1 MQATERNSMKYNKIA
16 IGFLL
21 HAIAWLFACVPD
33 KSEERVEVESSMPE
47 MSVSAD
53 DSVYATAVNNP
64 ARNDQDRQRD
74 ALRKPGEVMQF
85 FGIGPGDTVL
95 DLFSGGGYYSELL
108 SYVVG
113 DDGKVVSH
121 SNAAYAN
128 FVGEEATHRYGDN
141 RLPNVEILMAENNEL
156 SLPENE
162 FDAVMMVLAYHDIYY
177 IDPDNGWPK
186 IDGPAL
192 LGEIFAGLRPGG
204 VLGIVDHVAAAG
216 AARETGNTLHR
227 IDPDIVRLEVEK
239 AGFVFEE
246 SADLLRNP
254 EDDQTKHMGDPSVR
268 GKTDRFVMR
277 FRKPG

>member
-1 MQATERNSMKYNKIA
+1 MNYNKIA
-16 IGFLL
+16 LGFLL
-21 HAIAWLFACVPD
+21 HATAWLVACSPD
-33 KSEERVEVESSMPE
+33 KADAPVEAATDTPE

-53 DSVYATAVNNP
+53 DSVYSTAVNNP
-64 ARNDQDRQRD
+64 ARSEQDQQRD

-113 DDGKVVSH
+113 EDGKVVSH

-128 FVGEEATHRYGDN
+128 FVGEEATNRYGND

-156 SLPENE
+156 ALPEE
-162 FDAVMMVLAYHDIYY
+162 AFDAVLMVLAYHDIYY
-177 IDPDNGWPK
+177 IDPENGWPK
-186 IDGPAL
+186 IDGPL
-192 LGEIFAGLRPGG
+192 LLAEIFSGLRPGG

-216 AARETGNTLHR
+216 ATRETGNTLHR
-227 IDPDIVRLEVEK
+227 IDPDIVRLELEK
-239 AGFVFEE
+239 AGFVYEE
-246 SADLLRNP
+246 SADMLRNP
-254 EDDQTKHMGDPSVR
+254 DDDHTKHMGDPSIR

>member
-1 MQATERNSMKYNKIA
+1 MKYDKIA

-21 HAIAWLFACVPD
+21 HTTAWLVACAPD
-33 KSEERVEVESSMPE
+33 NPDGPVEAESSTPE

-53 DSVYATAVNNP
+53 DSVYTTAVNNP
-64 ARNDQDRQRD
+64 ARKDHDRQRD

-113 DDGKVVSH
+113 DDGRVVSH

-128 FVGEEATHRYGDN
+128 FVGDEATNRYGNN

-156 SLPENE
+156 SLPEDE

-177 IDPDNGWPK
+177 IDPDDGWPK

-192 LGEIFAGLRPGG
+192 LSEIFAGLRPGG

-227 IDPDIVRLEVEK
+227 IDPDIVRLEVENRPQ
-239 AGFVFEE
+239 
-246 SADLLRNP
+246 SACKYRDHYL
-254 EDDQTKHMGDPSVR
+254 
-268 GKTDRFVMR
+268 
-277 FRKPG
+277 